1 MPMNRCAPHPGRDRV
16 NFLPLLQDVH
26 ALRVVGA
33 GEPLRPKSLAGL
45 RAYVITAR
53 FDDLRDE
60 GTEYAEALKEAG
72 VEV

>member
-1 MPMNRCAPHPGRDRV
+1 MRSALWEPASLCAPNPW
-16 NFLPLLQDVH
+16 
-26 ALRVVGA
+26 
-33 GEPLRPKSLAGL
+33 
-45 RAYVITAR
+45 RACAYAITTR

>member
-1 MPMNRCAPHPGRDRV
+1 
-16 NFLPLLQDVH
+16 LLQDVH